1 MQQNSCHSTVQT
13 AAKKCND
20 GDFFKTKNIHF
31 TYLLAPYKVDVN
43 AIKLK
48 SKLYHAYVAYGL
60 RIVNGAS
67 FLTQKE
73 LSTGTFQF
81 GVEATWRSVL
91 AWINKTGISSSTS
104 LLPMWKKGLPFS
116 WGLKETTPNIRKI
129 AEVYPLLF
137 WKRARWP
144 PFLFHLFLNFTCI
157 DLCLCK
163 VSKLFSKSRT
173 TLNYMH

>member
-1 MQQNSCHSTVQT
+1 M
-13 AAKKCND
+13 
-20 GDFFKTKNIHF
+20 
-31 TYLLAPYKVDVN
+31 
-43 AIKLK
+43 
-48 SKLYHAYVAYGL
+48 AYGL

-73 LSTGTFQF
+73 WSTFQF

-144 PFLFHLFLNFTCI
+144 HNLYCLNAKNHGRGNGTKQQQHKKNWDKIRFIDQRKAVTAIKCNKYCLLNISASHIWVPGHLSSNF
-157 DLCLCK
+157 
-163 VSKLFSKSRT
+163 SYQSEF
-173 TLNYMH
+173 